1 MMSNPRIRFLCIM
14 LQLGK
19 IQLEDVPEKYQADIA
34 AFVAANNIKEAK
46 S

>member
-1 MMSNPRIRFLCIM
+1 MSSPRIRFLYIM

-19 IQLEDVPEKYQADIA
+19 IQLEDIPEKYQADIA
-34 AFVAANNIKEAK
+34 TLMVADNIKEAK